1 MYLGDEAFIETL
13 DRVFDPSV
21 GQETDKWKRMVFAD
35 IRTLTGM
42 SNLAVNSKA
51 FNAAKRSLRL
61 WSLEVSGKEPIRDTG
76 PRPRTWYFMPPLRQE
91 EDPSPPEIKEDK
103 TFIDERTELENERKR
118 LIKQQ
123 KLLEQKLK
131 QLNKKETQ

>member
-1 MYLGDEAFIETL
+1 
-13 DRVFDPSV
+13 
-21 GQETDKWKRMVFAD
+21 
-35 IRTLTGM
+35 
-42 SNLAVNSKA
+42 
-51 FNAAKRSLRL
+51 
-61 WSLEVSGKEPIRDTG
+61 
-76 PRPRTWYFMPPLRQE
+76 MPPLRQE